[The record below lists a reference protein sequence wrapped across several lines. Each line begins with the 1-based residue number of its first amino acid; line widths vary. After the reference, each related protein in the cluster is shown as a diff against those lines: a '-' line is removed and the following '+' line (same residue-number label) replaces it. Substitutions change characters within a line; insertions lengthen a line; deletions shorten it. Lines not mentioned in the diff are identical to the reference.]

1 MVSPEEDNNKKGILL
16 AVLVILAI
24 LSTVALNILI
34 FSPPDSDPVQ
44 LGERSVKPLCGN
56 LNVGPPVLGFT
67 FHIFSTHPS
76 VSRHLL
82 TELGSLVTIYKIC

>member
-44 LGERSVKPLCGN
+44 LGER
-56 LNVGPPVLGFT
+56 
-67 FHIFSTHPS
+67 
-76 VSRHLL
+76 
-82 TELGSLVTIYKIC
+82 